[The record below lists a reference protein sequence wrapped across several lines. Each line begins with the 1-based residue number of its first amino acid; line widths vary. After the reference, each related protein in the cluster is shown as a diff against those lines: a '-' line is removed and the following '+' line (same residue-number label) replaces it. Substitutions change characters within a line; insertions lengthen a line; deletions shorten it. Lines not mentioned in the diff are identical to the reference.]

1 MAQQTQTTGVAPQT
15 TVSNTRN
22 TRHTAVLSAFAG
34 WPRRFIGVAG
44 VMILAIAA
52 LSAVSTTASAHAL
65 VHAPQGLPERDQAAA
80 PSPQPPATLPDL
92 VGKGLQFAQDTAQ
105 KAGFHSL
112 TSHDALGR
120 GRHQLLDRDWMV
132 CFQYPKPGNVDPATT
147 VDFGVVKIHETCP
160 ASDQAA
166 PSPSPAGATM
176 PDLVGKSLNV
186 AKGALPNAS
195 ITVNDGTGQHRVV
208 LIASNWQVC
217 STSPKAGQPYNGVP
231 VTITV
236 VKFGEACP

>member
-1 MAQQTQTTGVAPQT
+1 MAQQTQTTGMA
-15 TVSNTRN
+15 RK
-22 TRHTAVLSAFAG
+22 TRHRAVLSALAG
-34 WPRRFIGVAG
+34 RPRTLITVAG
-44 VMILAIAA
+44 ALILAIAA
-52 LSAVSTTASAHAL
+52 LGALSTPACAHAL
-65 VHAPQGLPERDQAAA
+65 VQAPRPMAGPPEPDHAPTAA

-105 KAGFHSL
+105 KAGFHTL

-120 GRHQLLDRDWMV
+120 DRHQVLDRDWMV
-132 CFQYPKPGNVDPATT
+132 CFEYPKPGKVDPSAT
-147 VDFGVVKIHETCP
+147 VDFGVVKIHENCP

-186 AKGALPNAS
+186 AKDALPNAS
-195 ITVNDGTGQHRVV
+195 ITLTDGTGQHRAV

-217 STSPKAGQPYNGVP
+217 STSPKATEPYNGVP

-236 VKFGEACP
+236 VKFGEACS